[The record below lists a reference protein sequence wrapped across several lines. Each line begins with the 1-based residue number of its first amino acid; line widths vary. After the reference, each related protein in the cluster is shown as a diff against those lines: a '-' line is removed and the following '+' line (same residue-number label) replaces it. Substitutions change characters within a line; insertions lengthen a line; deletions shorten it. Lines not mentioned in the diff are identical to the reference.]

1 MVEIG
6 RIDIYKEVSLLSSH
20 KAYPWERHFETVLR
34 VMGYLKLN
42 HNSQIAMDT
51 NYPPTNYD
59 NFELQDCTAF
69 YGDVQEAIP
78 INTPALWVKAVVILI
93 MVDSY
98 HVRYVA
104 DRHYLTGYMI
114 YV

>member
-1 MVEIG
+1 
-6 RIDIYKEVSLLSSH
+6 
-20 KAYPWERHFETVLR
+20 
-34 VMGYLKLN
+34 MGYIKLK
-42 HNSQIAMDT
+42 HNYQLTMDP
-51 NYPPTNYD
+51 NYPRINSN
-59 NFELQDCTAF
+59 NFESQDWTNF
-69 YGDVQEAIP
+69 YGDILEAIP